1 MPPRWILD
9 TNLTVALALA
19 DPAVLPLRA
28 AAGDGRLR
36 LVVTPRLLQ
45 EARGVLA
52 RPPLARVLGWDA
64 ATIEAELEAW
74 YAEAEA
80 LPDAPPASAA
90 FPPCPDPGDR
100 FLFDLLAAH
109 ADLSL
114 ATRDK
119 RLLKVKRLRARI
131 RRPQDLL
138 AWLSAPSVPIG
149 RDGSGQA

>member
-9 TNLTVALALA
+9 TNLAVALAMA
-19 DPAVLPLRA
+19 DPGVVPLVA
-28 AAGDGRLR
+28 AARQGRLR

-45 EARGVLA
+45 EARVVLA
-52 RPPLARVLGWDA
+52 RPPLARVLGWDDA
-64 ATIEAELEAW
+64 AIDAGLGAW
-74 YAEAEA
+74 YAEAEP

-90 FPPCPDPGDR
+90 FPSCPDPGDR

-109 ADLSL
+109 DDLSL

-138 AWLSAPSVPIG
+138 AGLSASVG
-149 RDGSGQA
+149 REASGQA